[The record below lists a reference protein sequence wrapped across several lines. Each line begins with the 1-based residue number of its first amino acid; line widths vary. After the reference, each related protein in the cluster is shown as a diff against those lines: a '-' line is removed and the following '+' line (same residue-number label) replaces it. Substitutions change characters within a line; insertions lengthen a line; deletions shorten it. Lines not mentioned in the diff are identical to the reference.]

1 MHDDSIVEGSTDS
14 IEAVIGHNSQQDAL
28 CGAQP
33 QSNKQLDHT
42 TSVANGLVR
51 PLEIPK
57 HLWDNTGGETEVQ
70 EGEIGEEEIHG
81 RVEFGAKE
89 RDQYD
94 RCVPHQCQN
103 VYDRDDEKENHLQ
116 VGLVRK
122 AQ

>member
-14 IEAVIGHNSQQDAL
+14 IEAVIGHNSQQDTL
-28 CGAQP
+28 RRAQP
-33 QSNKQLDHT
+33 QRNIQLDHT

-81 RVEFGAKE
+81 RVEFGAQV

-103 VYDRDDEKENHLQ
+103 VCDRNEEKENHL
-116 VGLVRK
+116 
-122 AQ
+122 